1 MIPEDRMSTAPKDR
15 MTEDEYLER
24 ERASDR
30 KSEFLDGEMFAL
42 AGASPTHALITS
54 NVGAAFHQRL
64 RERPC
69 RVFSPDLRLRV
80 SPSGLFCY
88 PDVVVVCGEL
98 QFSDAE
104 KDTVTNPLL
113 VVEVLSPSTE
123 GWDRGG
129 KFARYRMLES
139 LREVV
144 FVSQGRV
151 LVEQFTRQ
159 ADGRWILTEAT
170 RLDEVLAVESVACDL
185 PVSEVYEKVDLGG
198 S

>member
-1 MIPEDRMSTAPKDR
+1 MPPIA
-15 MTEDEYLER
+15 
-24 ERASDR
+24 RAS
-30 KSEFLDGEMFAL
+30 SSTGEIFAL
-42 AGASPTHALITS
+42 SGASPAHALITS
-54 NVGAAFHQRL
+54 NVSAGLHRRL

-69 RVFSPDLRLRV
+69 RVFSPDLRLRL

-88 PDVVVVCGEL
+88 PDVVVICGDL
-98 QFSDAE
+98 QFWGAE

-139 LREVV
+139 LHEVV
-144 FVSQGRV
+144 FVSQDRV

-159 ADGRWILTEAT
+159 DDGRWILTEAT
-170 RLDEVLAVESVACDL
+170 RLEEVLALASVACDL
-185 PVSEVYEKVDLGG
+185 PVFEVYEKVDLAG

>member
-1 MIPEDRMSTAPKDR
+1 MSPASKAR
-15 MTEDEYLER
+15 MTEDEYLAL

-30 KSEFLDGEMFAL
+30 KSEFLDGETFAL
-42 AGASPTHALITS
+42 AGASPTHALIAS
-54 NVGAAFHQRL
+54 NVGAALHQRL
-64 RERPC
+64 RERPF

-80 SPSGLFCY
+80 SPSGLFWY
-88 PDVVVVCGEL
+88 PDVVVVCGDL
-98 QFSDAE
+98 QFWGAE
-104 KDTVTNPLL
+104 KDTVTNPFL
-113 VVEVLSPSTE
+113 VVEFLSPSTE

-144 FVSQGRV
+144 FDSQDRV

-159 ADGRWILTEAT
+159 DDGRWILTEAT
-170 RLDEVLAVESVACDL
+170 RLDEVPPLASVACDL
-185 PVSEVYEKVDLGG
+185 PVSEEYEKVDLGK

>member
-1 MIPEDRMSTAPKDR
+1 MSPASKAR
-15 MTEDEYLER
+15 MTEDEYLAL

-30 KSEFLDGEMFAL
+30 KSEFLDGKMSAL
-42 AGASPTHALITS
+42 AGASPTHSLITS
-54 NVGAAFHQRL
+54 NVGATLRQHL
-64 RERPC
+64 RERPF

-98 QFSDAE
+98 QFWGAE

-144 FVSQGRV
+144 FVSQDRV

-159 ADGRWILTEAT
+159 EDGRWILTEAT
-170 RLDEVLAVESVACDL
+170 RLDEVLEVASIACDL
-185 PVSEVYEKVDLGG
+185 PVSEVYEKVDIAR
-198 S
+198 